1 MLTSV
6 KWIGRF
12 LGESDSARRGDDDA
26 EQSQSNPIHFCC
38 LMQFKK
44 PADRGGLVGE
54 IVDAYRTARTTPPF
68 DCVPEMAGTHTP
80 RRDTRPE

>member
-1 MLTSV
+1 
-6 KWIGRF
+6 
-12 LGESDSARRGDDDA
+12 
-26 EQSQSNPIHFCC
+26 
-38 LMQFKK
+38 MQFKK